1 MLPDITA
8 STLCVVGELDCETP
22 VSYAFALADLIPH
35 SRLAVIQEAGHLLN
49 VEAAD
54 DVNDL
59 LIEQLRRR

>member
-1 MLPDITA
+1 M
-8 STLCVVGELDCETP
+8 VGELDCETP

-35 SRLAVIQEAGHLLN
+35 ARLVVIPQAGHLLN

-59 LIEQLRRR
+59 LVEQLQRAATRSADL